1 MERLSSGMRIV
12 RPSDDA
18 AGLGISERFRS
29 QIKNTAMAA
38 LNVENVISFIQTKDS
53 WMQRI
58 TDMVNRMGELAVQSN
73 DGTKSTGDR
82 VNIQQEINQLQ
93 KEVARITSHYTAA
106 GKYNGL
112 YLFRGATGEGQ
123 AGTRSARASWSC
135 RSARIR
141 TW

>member
-1 MERLSSGMRIV
+1 
-12 RPSDDA
+12 
-18 AGLGISERFRS
+18 
-29 QIKNTAMAA
+29 MAA

-58 TDMVNRMGELAVQSN
+58 TDMINRMGELAVQSN

-82 VNIQQEINQLQ
+82 VNIQQEFAQLQ

-112 YLFRGATGEGQ
+112 YLFRGATGEGSPE
-123 AGTRSARASWSC
+123 TRCAAASWSC